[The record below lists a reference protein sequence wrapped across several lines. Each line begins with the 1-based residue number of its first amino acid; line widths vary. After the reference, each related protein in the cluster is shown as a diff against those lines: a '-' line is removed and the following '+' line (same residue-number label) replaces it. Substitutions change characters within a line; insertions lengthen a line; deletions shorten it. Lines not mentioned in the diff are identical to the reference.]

1 MDTNLANNTSGI
13 EKRRLQFDFSA
24 ETIERVEAMKKA
36 VGATTYAQVVNNA
49 LRLYEW
55 FLAQQR
61 EGRTIMVREGK
72 KVKEIEFM
80 F

>member
-1 MDTNLANNTSGI
+1 MDTNLAQKPAGG

-36 VGATTYAQVVNNA
+36 AGANTYAQVVNNA

-61 EGRTIMVREGK
+61 EGRAIMVRDGK